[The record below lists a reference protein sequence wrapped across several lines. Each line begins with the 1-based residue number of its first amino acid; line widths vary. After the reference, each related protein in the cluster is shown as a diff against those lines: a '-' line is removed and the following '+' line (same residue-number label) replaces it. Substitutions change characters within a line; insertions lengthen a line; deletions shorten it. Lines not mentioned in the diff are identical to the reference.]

1 MHLLKNHIII
11 SMPNMNDPFFSK
23 SVVLICDHNSHG
35 SMGVILNKKL
45 DQKKSSS
52 EFGVETLS
60 KERMIFFG
68 GPVMVDF
75 ILLLHDDKQLK
86 DNSYKIAENLFLS
99 NNNNSFNQN
108 GIEIPNQKFIS
119 GYAGW
124 SKGQLENEI
133 KNGDWIVQKARD
145 DLIFETDCEKIW
157 NNAMKSLGFNYDDL
171 SINGGSA

>member
-11 SMPNMNDPFFSK
+11 SMPHMNDPFFSK

-35 SMGVILNKKL
+35 SMGIILNKKL
-45 DQKKSSS
+45 DQKKSIPES
-52 EFGVETLS
+52 GVDTLS
-60 KERMIFFG
+60 KERLIFFG
-68 GPVMVDF
+68 GPVMVNF
-75 ILLLHDDKQLK
+75 TLLLHNEKKLEDT
-86 DNSYKIAENLFLS
+86 SYKIAENLFLS
-99 NNNNSFNQN
+99 NNGFTKNKIKISNK
-108 GIEIPNQKFIS
+108 KFIS

-145 DLIFETDCEKIW
+145 DLIFEKDCEKIW
-157 NNAMKSLGFNYDDL
+157 NNAIKSLGFNYDDL

>member
-1 MHLLKNHIII
+1 
-11 SMPNMNDPFFSK
+11 MNDPFFSK
-23 SVVLICDHNSHG
+23 SVVLICDHNFYG

-45 DQKKSSS
+45 DQKKSNAKFSVKDSS
-52 EFGVETLS
+52 NEKV
-60 KERMIFFG
+60 IFFG

-75 ILLLHDDKQLK
+75 VLLLHDKEKLEDS
-86 DNSYKIAENLFLS
+86 SYKVSENLFLS
-99 NNNNSFNQN
+99 YNNDSFNQN
-108 GIEIPNQKFIS
+108 GIAISNQKIIS

-133 KNGDWIVQKARD
+133 KNGDWIVQKAVN

-157 NNAMKSLGFNYDDL
+157 NNAIESLEFNYDDL

>member
-11 SMPNMNDPFFSK
+11 SMPHMNDPFFSK

-35 SMGVILNKKL
+35 SMGIILNKKL
-45 DQKKSSS
+45 DQEKFNSK
-52 EFGVETLS
+52 FRVETLN
-60 KERMIFFG
+60 KERVIFFG
-68 GPVMVDF
+68 GPVMVNF
-75 ILLLHDDKQLK
+75 TLLLHNEKKLEDT
-86 DNSYKIAENLFLS
+86 SYKIAENLFLS
-99 NNNNSFNQN
+99 NNGFTNNKIRISNK
-108 GIEIPNQKFIS
+108 KFIS

-133 KNGDWIVQKARD
+133 KNGDWIVQKATD

-157 NNAMKSLGFNYDDL
+157 SNAMKSLGFNYDDL

>member
-1 MHLLKNHIII
+1 
-11 SMPNMNDPFFSK
+11 MPHMNDPFFSK

-35 SMGVILNKKL
+35 SMGIILNKKL
-45 DQKKSSS
+45 DQKKSNP
-52 EFGVETLS
+52 EFGIEALS
-60 KERMIFFG
+60 KERVIFFG
-68 GPVMVDF
+68 GPVMVNF
-75 ILLLHDDKQLK
+75 TLLLHDEKKLEDT
-86 DNSYKIAENLFLS
+86 SYKIAENLFLS
-99 NNNNSFNQN
+99 NDGFTNNKIRISNK
-108 GIEIPNQKFIS
+108 KFIS

-157 NNAMKSLGFNYDDL
+157 SDALKSLGFNYDDL

>member
-1 MHLLKNHIII
+1 
-11 SMPNMNDPFFSK
+11 MPYINDPFFSK
-23 SVVLICDHNSHG
+23 SVVLICDHNSRG
-35 SMGVILNKKL
+35 SMGIILNKKL
-45 DQKKSSS
+45 DQKKSNL
-52 EFGVETLS
+52 EFGLETLS
-60 KERMIFFG
+60 KEKTIFFG
-68 GPVMVDF
+68 GPVMVNF
-75 ILLLHDDKQLK
+75 TLLLHDEKKLEDT
-86 DNSYKIAENLFLS
+86 SYKIAENLFLS
-99 NNNNSFNQN
+99 NNGLTNNKIRISNK
-108 GIEIPNQKFIS
+108 KFIS

>member
-11 SMPNMNDPFFSK
+11 SMPHMNDPFFSK

-35 SMGVILNKKL
+35 SMGIILNKKL
-45 DQKKSSS
+45 DQKKSNP
-52 EFGVETLS
+52 EFDVETLS
-60 KERMIFFG
+60 KERVIFFG
-68 GPVMVDF
+68 GPVMVNF
-75 ILLLHDDKQLK
+75 TFLLHDEKKLEDT
-86 DNSYKIAENLFLS
+86 SYKIAENLFLS
-99 NNNNSFNQN
+99 NNGFNNNKIRISNK
-108 GIEIPNQKFIS
+108 KFIS

>member
-1 MHLLKNHIII
+1 
-11 SMPNMNDPFFSK
+11 MPHMNDPFFSK

-35 SMGVILNKKL
+35 SMGIILNKKL
-45 DQKKSSS
+45 DQKKSNPD
-52 EFGVETLS
+52 FGIETLS
-60 KERMIFFG
+60 KERVIFFG
-68 GPVMVDF
+68 GPVMVNF
-75 ILLLHDDKQLK
+75 ILLLHNEKKLEDT
-86 DNSYKIAENLFLS
+86 SYKIAENLFLS
-99 NNNNSFNQN
+99 NNGLTNDKIRILNK
-108 GIEIPNQKFIS
+108 KFVS

-157 NNAMKSLGFNYDDL
+157 NNAIESLEFNYDDL

>member
-11 SMPNMNDPFFSK
+11 SMPHMNDPFFSK

-45 DQKKSSS
+45 DQEKSNPGY
-52 EFGVETLS
+52 GVEDLS
-60 KERMIFFG
+60 NERVIFFG
-68 GPVMVDF
+68 GPVMVNF
-75 ILLLHDDKQLK
+75 TLLLHDEKKLEDT
-86 DNSYKIAENLFLS
+86 SYKIAENLFLS
-99 NNNNSFNQN
+99 SNGFTNNKIRISNK
-108 GIEIPNQKFIS
+108 KFIS

-157 NNAMKSLGFNYDDL
+157 SNAMKSLGFNYDDL

>member
-11 SMPNMNDPFFSK
+11 SMPKMNDLFFSK

-45 DQKKSSS
+45 NQKKSNPESNI
-52 EFGVETLS
+52 E
-60 KERMIFFG
+60 IFNNEGAIFLG
-68 GPVMVDF
+68 GPVMVNF
-75 ILLLHDDKQLK
+75 TLLLHDEKKLEH
-86 DNSYKIAENLFLS
+86 NSYKISENLFLS
-99 NNNNSFNQN
+99 NNGFNHDKN
-108 GIEIPNQKFIS
+108 RISNKKFIS

-133 KNGDWIVQKARD
+133 KNGDWIVQKARN
-145 DLIFETDCEKIW
+145 DLIFGTDCKKIW
-157 NNAMKSLGFNYDDL
+157 NNAIESLGFNYDDL

>member
-1 MHLLKNHIII
+1 
-11 SMPNMNDPFFSK
+11 MPHMNDPFFSK
-23 SVVLICDHNSHG
+23 SVVLIYDHNSHG
-35 SMGVILNKKL
+35 SMGIILNKKL
-45 DQKKSSS
+45 DQKKSNPD
-52 EFGVETLS
+52 FGVETLS

-68 GPVMVDF
+68 GPVMVNF
-75 ILLLHDDKQLK
+75 TLLLHNEKRLEDT
-86 DNSYKIAENLFLS
+86 SYKIAENLFLS
-99 NNNNSFNQN
+99 NIGLNNNKIKISNK
-108 GIEIPNQKFIS
+108 KFIS

>member
-1 MHLLKNHIII
+1 
-11 SMPNMNDPFFSK
+11 MPHMNDPFFSK

-35 SMGVILNKKL
+35 SMGIILNKKL
-45 DQKKSSS
+45 DQEKSNPRSD
-52 EFGVETLS
+52 VEDLS
-60 KERMIFFG
+60 NERVIFFG
-68 GPVMVDF
+68 GPVMVNF
-75 ILLLHDDKQLK
+75 TLLLHDEKKLEDT
-86 DNSYKIAENLFLS
+86 SYKIAENLFLS
-99 NNNNSFNQN
+99 NNGSNNNKIRILN
-108 GIEIPNQKFIS
+108 KKFIS

>member
-1 MHLLKNHIII
+1 
-11 SMPNMNDPFFSK
+11 MPHMNDPFFSK

-35 SMGVILNKKL
+35 SMGKILNKKL
-45 DQKKSSS
+45 DQKKTNS

-60 KERMIFFG
+60 KERVIFFG
-68 GPVMVDF
+68 GPVMVNF
-75 ILLLHDDKQLK
+75 TLLLHNEKKLEYA
-86 DNSYKIAENLFLS
+86 SYKIAENLFLS
-99 NNNNSFNQN
+99 NNGFNNNKIKISNK
-108 GIEIPNQKFIS
+108 KFIS

-133 KNGDWIVQKARD
+133 KNGDWIVQKARN

>member
-11 SMPNMNDPFFSK
+11 SMPHMNDPFFSK

-45 DQKKSSS
+45 NQKKSNPES
-52 EFGVETLS
+52 GVETINN
-60 KERMIFFG
+60 ERVIFFG
-68 GPVMVDF
+68 GPVMGNF
-75 ILLLHDDKQLK
+75 TLLLHDEKKLEDT
-86 DNSYKIAENLFLS
+86 SHKIAENLFLS
-99 NNNNSFNQN
+99 NNGFTNNKIRISNK
-108 GIEIPNQKFIS
+108 KFIS

-157 NNAMKSLGFNYDDL
+157 NNAIKSLGFNYDDL

>member
-11 SMPNMNDPFFSK
+11 SMPHMNDPFFSK

-35 SMGVILNKKL
+35 SMGIILNKKL
-45 DQKKSSS
+45 DQKKSIPES
-52 EFGVETLS
+52 GVDTLS
-60 KERMIFFG
+60 KERLIFFG
-68 GPVMVDF
+68 GPVMVNF
-75 ILLLHDDKQLK
+75 TLLLHNEKKLEDT
-86 DNSYKIAENLFLS
+86 SYKIAENLFLS
-99 NNNNSFNQN
+99 NNGFTKNKIKISN
-108 GIEIPNQKFIS
+108 EKFIS

-145 DLIFETDCEKIW
+145 DLIFEKDCEKIW
-157 NNAMKSLGFNYDDL
+157 NNAIKSLGFNYDDL

>member
-1 MHLLKNHIII
+1 
-11 SMPNMNDPFFSK
+11 MPHMNDPFFSK

-35 SMGVILNKKL
+35 SMGIILNKKL
-45 DQKKSSS
+45 DQNKSNPES
-52 EFGVETLS
+52 GVKALNN
-60 KERMIFFG
+60 ERVIFFG
-68 GPVMVDF
+68 GPVMVNF
-75 ILLLHDDKQLK
+75 TLLLHDEKKLEDT
-86 DNSYKIAENLFLS
+86 SYKIAENLFLS
-99 NNNNSFNQN
+99 NNGFTNNKIRISNR
-108 GIEIPNQKFIS
+108 KFIS

>member
-1 MHLLKNHIII
+1 MDLTSNVVNNVVNNGFTNNKIRI
-11 SMPNMNDPFFSK
+11 S
-23 SVVLICDHNSHG
+23 
-35 SMGVILNKKL
+35 NK
-45 DQKKSSS
+45 
-52 EFGVETLS
+52 
-60 KERMIFFG
+60 
-68 GPVMVDF
+68 
-75 ILLLHDDKQLK
+75 
-86 DNSYKIAENLFLS
+86 
-99 NNNNSFNQN
+99 
-108 GIEIPNQKFIS
+108 KFIS

>member
-11 SMPNMNDPFFSK
+11 SMPHMNDPFFSK

-35 SMGVILNKKL
+35 SMGIILNKKL
-45 DQKKSSS
+45 DQKKSNSK
-52 EFGVETLS
+52 FGVETLS
-60 KERMIFFG
+60 KEKVIFFG
-68 GPVMVDF
+68 GPVMVNF
-75 ILLLHDDKQLK
+75 TLLIHDEKKLEDS
-86 DNSYKIAENLFLS
+86 SYKIAENLFLS
-99 NNNNSFNQN
+99 NNGFTNNKIRISNK
-108 GIEIPNQKFIS
+108 KFIS

>member
-11 SMPNMNDPFFSK
+11 SMPHLNDPFFSK

-35 SMGVILNKKL
+35 SMGIILNKKL
-45 DQKKSSS
+45 DQKKSNF
-52 EFGVETLS
+52 EFDVETLS
-60 KERMIFFG
+60 KERVIFFG
-68 GPVMVDF
+68 GPVMVNF
-75 ILLLHDDKQLK
+75 TLLLHDDKKLE
-86 DNSYKIAENLFLS
+86 NTSYKIAENLFLS
-99 NNNNSFNQN
+99 NNGFNNNKIRISNK
-108 GIEIPNQKFIS
+108 KFIS

-133 KNGDWIVQKARD
+133 KNGDWIVQKARN

-157 NNAMKSLGFNYDDL
+157 SDALKSLGFNYDDL

>member
-11 SMPNMNDPFFSK
+11 SMPHMNDPFFSK
-23 SVVLICDHNSHG
+23 SVVLICDHNFHG
-35 SMGVILNKKL
+35 SIGVILNKKL
-45 DQKKSSS
+45 DQGKSNAGSSGKSSS
-52 EFGVETLS
+52 NKRV
-60 KERMIFFG
+60 IFFG

-75 ILLLHDDKQLK
+75 ILLLHDEKQLE
-86 DNSYKIAENLFLS
+86 DSSYKITENLFLS

-133 KNGDWIVQKARD
+133 KNGDWVVQKAIN

-157 NNAMKSLGFNYDDL
+157 NNAIESLGFNYDDL